1 LPPAQVDLSAVLE
14 VFYELVVEQ
23 VHRGLVDHH
32 HGDLFVMVERSSV
45 DVA

>member
-1 LPPAQVDLSAVLE
+1 LPPAQVDLPAVLE
-14 VFYELVVEQ
+14 VFHELVVEQ
-23 VHRGLVDHH
+23 VHRRLVDHH

>member
-1 LPPAQVDLSAVLE
+1 LPPAQVDLPTALE
-14 VFYELVVEQ
+14 VLCELVIEQ
-23 VHRGLVDHH
+23 VHRRLVDHH